1 MLDLTANLGADG
13 VLRWEAPPGQWRVLR
28 FGASLTG
35 QTNGPAS
42 PDATGLEVDKLDA
55 EPVRR
60 YFGTYLSLIGPD
72 LLDALLSD
80 SIESGPQN
88 WTCRIRARFT
98 ALRGYDPLPWLP
110 ALAGLVVADA
120 HRRTGSCST
129 TGARQRSLVSEYYAT
144 VAGIARSRGL
154 TYYAEALK
162 DHRPQLGDD
171 LAMRAQ
177 ADVPMGAMWLF
188 DPGRVSPARPTSPTC
203 GARPPSRT
211 STERGGPARSR

>member
-1 MLDLTANLGADG
+1 M
-13 VLRWEAPPGQWRVLR
+13 LRWEAPPGQWRAPR

-35 QTNGPAS
+35 QTNGAVS

-60 YFGTYLSLIGPD
+60 YFGTYLSLSGPD

-110 ALAGLVVADA
+110 ALAGLVAADA
-120 HRRTGSCST
+120 QSPDRFLFDYRRAISDL
-129 TGARQRSLVSEYYAT
+129 LVSEYYAT
-144 VAGIARSRGL
+144 VADRPLARAHRRRGG
-154 TYYAEALK
+154 TGGSSPAARR
-162 DHRPQLGDD
+162 RPRQ
-171 LAMRAQ
+171 RAQ

-188 DPGRVSPARPTSPTC
+188 DPGSGQPGRPTSPT
-203 GARPPSRT
+203 
-211 STERGGPARSR
+211 

>member
-1 MLDLTANLGADG
+1 M
-13 VLRWEAPPGQWRVLR
+13 LR

-72 LLDALLSD
+72 LAGRLLSD

-88 WTCRIRARFT
+88 WTGRIRARFT

-120 HRRTGSCST
+120 QSSDRFLFDYRRTVGDL
-129 TGARQRSLVSEYYAT
+129 LVSEYYAT

-154 TYYAEALK
+154 TYYAEALE

-177 ADVPMGAMWLF
+177 ADVPMGAMRPF
-188 DPGRVSPARPTSPTC
+188 DPGSGQPGRDLRR
-203 GARPPSRT
+203 RPPGRVLRRRT
-211 STERGGPARSR
+211 STASGGPARSR